1 MTELV
6 TPIVISNVPAE
17 MSKQLD
23 SVLPEYKEKAT
34 YCITACCQATQAA
47 KNAIGN
53 FGEVSIN
60 DTEKMEQARRL
71 RLDLAK
77 QRTELVKNIK
87 AEREKIQAKI
97 EPFTACDKSFLKIS
111 QFVESASKAVELQLE
126 QIEKTKALH
135 DAEIAKK
142 AAEAR
147 ISEAAKYGLA
157 MTMQEAE
164 NLSEQGFEIYI
175 QSAKSIHENSKPNFE
190 VCRNASLQADVY
202 SQLSKWL
209 DGINIPDLQADK
221 HLVNDLKNALHNFKT
236 EAAQLIERK
245 KTVSI
250 CAKQ

>member
-1 MTELV
+1 MTEVLK
-6 TPIVISNVPAE
+6 PIITEVVPAE

-71 RLDLAK
+71 RLDLAE

-87 AEREKIQAKI
+87 VKREKIQAEI

-111 QFVESASKAVELQLE
+111 QFVEAASKAVEAQLE

-147 ISEAAKYGLA
+147 ISEAAKYGVT
-157 MTMQEAE
+157 MTTQEAE

-175 QSAKSIHENSKPNFE
+175 KSAKDIHENNQA
-190 VCRNASLQADVY
+190 NAESCNANCSADVY
-202 SQLSKWL
+202 SQLAKWL
-209 DGINIPDLQADK
+209 DGINIPDVQADK

-245 KTVSI
+245 KSVST